1 MTGRFR
7 EHHALLIRLHLAQ
20 IDQLST
26 TIAELGARI
35 EVVIEPFRH
44 ALNLLVTIPGVS
56 RLVAEVIIAETG
68 ADMAVFPTA
77 GAPRVLGRHH
87 PGHHESAGRSK
98 SAKTRPGNTYLK
110 GALGIAALAASRSN
124 GSYLQA
130 LFKRI
135 AARRGLMKA
144 IVAVEHSMLV
154 AIWHML
160 NTGNSYHDLGGG
172 YFTRLDPECALRRAL
187 NKSTNSDTP
196 PPSTRSTHQPDHRH
210 HHRRHG
216 QRPHRPSRRALT

>member
-1 MTGRFR
+1 M
-7 EHHALLIRLHLAQ
+7 
-20 IDQLST
+20 
-26 TIAELGARI
+26 
-35 EVVIEPFRH
+35 VIEPFRH

-56 RLVAEVIIAETG
+56 RLIAEVIIAETG
-68 ADMAVFPTA
+68 ADMGVFPTA
-77 GAPRVLGRHH
+77 GHLASWAGTT

-98 SAKTRPGNTYLK
+98 SAATRPGNSYLK
-110 GALGIAALAASRSN
+110 GSLGIAALAASRSN

-160 NTGNSYHDLGGG
+160 TTGNPYQDLGGG
-172 YFTRLDPECALRRAL
+172 YFTRLDPERALRRAL
-187 NKSTNSDTP
+187 NKIQELGYTATLNPINRPSAKPTP
-196 PPSTRSTHQPDHRH
+196 RSRPSNFGIRQVRRAGLAWR
-210 HHRRHG
+210 HRRA
-216 QRPHRPSRRALT
+216 RPRARPRRRRLT